1 MSSYTSSLLSTQL
14 KSTTLIEVLQDKV
27 FNQADQRAFTFLL
40 NGEEEETYLTYRQ
53 IDQRARSIAAQL
65 QQREIFGERVLLLY
79 PPGLEFIA
87 AFFGCLYAGA
97 IAVPVYPPRKNHSI
111 KRLQAIIADA
121 QAIVA
126 LTSAAQLSHIQAQ
139 LVEATDLDTLQWLAT
154 DHVAFELA
162 ADWQMPK
169 IQGDT
174 LAFLQYTSGS
184 TGNPKGVMVSHGN
197 LLHNEHLIQQAS
209 QNSEAAIVA
218 GWLPVY
224 HDMGLIGNLL
234 QPLYLGRPCILMSP
248 VAFLQ
253 KPARWLQMISHYRAT
268 SSGGPNFAY
277 DLCVNR
283 ISPEQR
289 NELDLSCWDWAFTG
303 AEPIRAETLERF
315 ATMFAP
321 CGFRREAFYPCYGMA
336 EGTLFIT
343 GGWKAATPVVQ
354 RVDAIALEQNRVT
367 AATSNQLNVRSLVG
381 CGHSWCDQIV
391 RVIDPETHNEC
402 HESQVGEIWV
412 AGSSIAQGYWNQPEL
427 TQAVFQA
434 YTTNTNEG
442 PFLRTG
448 DLGFLQD
455 GELFFTGRLKD
466 IVIIRGRNHYPQDIE
481 LTVEESHPSIRRPGC
496 VAAFSADIAGEERLI
511 VVAELEQRYRE
522 QRQSAAL
529 IPADDNRCRES
540 TRPGTDAKTHQPS
553 DLQAIIRNIRQAI
566 AAEHAIQVYSVLLLK
581 AGSIPKTSSG
591 KIQRYACRTG
601 FLEETLKVV
610 SSEVLGQSIV

>member
-1 MSSYTSSLLSTQL
+1 MSFQTSSLISTQL
-14 KSTTLIEVLQDKV
+14 KSITLIDMLQEKV

-40 NGEEEETYLTYRQ
+40 DGEGEEDYLTYRQ

-65 QQREIFGERVLLLY
+65 QQAEIFGERVLLLY

-97 IAVPVYPPRKNHSI
+97 IAVPAYPPRKNHSI
-111 KRLQAIIADA
+111 KRLQSIIADA
-121 QAIVA
+121 QATVA
-126 LTSAAQLSHIQAQ
+126 LTTAAQLAHIQAQ
-139 LVEATDLDTLQWLAT
+139 LAATDSSHLRWIAT
-154 DHVAFELA
+154 DHVAPDLA

-184 TGNPKGVMVSHGN
+184 TGTPKGVMVSHSN

-209 QNSEAAIVA
+209 QHSETAIVA

-253 KPARWLQMISHYRAT
+253 KPVRWLQMISHYRAT

-315 ATMFAP
+315 ATTFAS

-343 GGWKAATPVVQ
+343 GGWKAASPVVKH
-354 RVDAIALEQNRVT
+354 VDAIALEQNRMI
-367 AATSNQLNVRSLVG
+367 AATSGQLNVRSLVG
-381 CGHSWCDQIV
+381 CGHSWCEQIV
-391 RVIDPETHNEC
+391 RIVDPETRNEC
-402 HESQVGEIWV
+402 PDGQVGEIWA
-412 AGSSIAQGYWNQPEL
+412 AGNSIAQGYWNQPEL

-434 YTTNTNEG
+434 YTANTNEG

-455 GELFFTGRLKD
+455 GELFFAGRLKD

-481 LTVEESHPSIRRPGC
+481 LTVEESHPLIRRSGC
-496 VAAFSADIAGEERLI
+496 VAAFSADIANEERLI
-511 VVAELEQRYRE
+511 VVAEVEQRYRG
-522 QRQSAAL
+522 QRRSEASM
-529 IPADDNRCRES
+529 PDEGDRRRES
-540 TRPGTDAKTHQPS
+540 PPAGADAKTRQPL
-553 DLQAIIRNIRQAI
+553 DVQAVIGNIRQAI
-566 AAEHAIQVYSVLLLK
+566 SAEHGLQVYGVFLIK
-581 AGSIPKTSSG
+581 AGSIPRTSSG
-591 KIQRYACRTG
+591 KIQRYACRSS
-601 FLEETLKVV
+601 FLTETLEVV
-610 SSEVLGQSIV
+610 GSNFLG